1 MDNKVYEI
9 ITNQIIELLEKGI
22 VPWHKPWNGGE
33 NAPKNLKT
41 KKEYRGINPFV
52 LASRGYTS
60 PYWVT
65 FKQCQDMGGIVKQGE
80 KGTIV
85 VFWKPVTFKSTD
97 KDGNES
103 ERRSYILKYYRVWN
117 IEQCVDLNFMIPEKE
132 KEAKQFTPI
141 EVAEQVVGEYKNM
154 VPVNYGGGRAFYS
167 PDRDTIGMPEKET
180 FDGSEEYYST
190 LFHEIVHSTGHESRL
205 DRDLKNWFASPEYS
219 KEELVAEM
227 GAAYL
232 CGFTGITNTIK
243 NSASYIGGWL
253 KKLRDD
259 KKFIIS
265 AAAQA
270 QKACDFILNKT
281 YKEKTDEEAQAE

>member
-22 VPWHKPWNGGE
+22 VPWHKPWKGMANT
-33 NAPKNLKT
+33 PKNLKT
-41 KKEYRGINPFV
+41 KKEYRGINPWI
-52 LASRGYTS
+52 LASHGYAS
-60 PYWVT
+60 PWWVS
-65 FKQCQDMGGIVKQGE
+65 FNQCKSMGGAVKSGE
-80 KGTIV
+80 KGTII
-85 VFWKPVTFKSTD
+85 VFWKPVDYKTKD
-97 KDGNES
+97 NDGNDTTKKVF
-103 ERRSYILKYYRVWN
+103 ILRYYRVWN
-117 IEQCVDLNFMIPEKE
+117 SEQCEGLKVPTEKE
-132 KEAKQFTPI
+132 EEKKDFTPI
-141 EVAEQVVGEYKNM
+141 QECERVVSEYNNM
-154 VPVNYGGGRAFYS
+154 VPVNHGGGRAFYS

-219 KEELVAEM
+219 KEELVAEI

-232 CGFTGITNTIK
+232 CGFAGITNTIK